1 MSTAGSWTG
10 LVCLYQPKAFDWDKN
25 EQENGLTFHEAAVE
39 LESSLQHSLQHG
51 AVIVSLEIYFV
62 SSER

>member
-25 EQENGLTFHEAAVE
+25 EQKNGLTVE